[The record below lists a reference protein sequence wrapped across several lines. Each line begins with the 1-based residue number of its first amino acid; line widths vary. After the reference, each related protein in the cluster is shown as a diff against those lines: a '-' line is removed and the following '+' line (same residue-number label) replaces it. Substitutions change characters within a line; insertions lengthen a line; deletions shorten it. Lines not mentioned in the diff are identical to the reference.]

1 MSATKDDDHGG
12 DNGDGVWL
20 FIHGAS
26 GEPVVERLE
35 MHGGDDISVIR
46 EAVASELKLSDDR
59 YVCLQADLRELK
71 DGSTVASCGLASGQ
85 SLLALVLRKEWWPR
99 KLLSYDSSDRRYT
112 NSMHASRNP
121 WETPTRSPWEMLQE
135 GTETFW
141 CTFPT
146 DGPSFC
152 VFRVDQPVQFDGLR
166 LRAEEYRNY
175 GHLARSLRI
184 EVSRDLDGPWELV
197 GEFHTEQRG
206 DWQHFSFEAA
216 PGEPTLPT
224 FWRLSKGPAHD
235 NGYCEI
241 AEIDFHC
248 A

>member
-1 MSATKDDDHGG
+1 MSATKDEDDG
-12 DNGDGVWL
+12 DDKGDGVWL

-26 GEPVVERLE
+26 GAPVIERLE
-35 MHGGDDISVIR
+35 LRGCDDVSVIR
-46 EAVASELKLSDDR
+46 EAVASELKVSDDR

-71 DGSTVASCGLASGQ
+71 DGSTVASCGLAGEQ

-99 KLLSYDSSDRRYT
+99 KLLSYDPTDRRYT
-112 NSMHASRNP
+112 NS
-121 WETPTRSPWEMLQE
+121 TKGDRSPWQILQE
-135 GTETFW
+135 GTKTYW
-141 CTFPT
+141 CTYSSEE
-146 DGPSFC
+146 PSFC
-152 VFRVDQPVQFDGLR
+152 VLRVDQPVQFDGLR
-166 LRAEEYRNY
+166 LRAEDYRDY
-175 GHLARSLRI
+175 GHLAKSLRV
-184 EVSRDLDGPWELV
+184 EVGRDLDGPWELV
-197 GEFHTEQRG
+197 GEFYTEQRG

-248 A
+248 S